1 MPNSQNYVEHVIIRR
16 VNKLIASASVT
27 ALVLGS
33 FAPALADYTIVLN
46 NGRRI
51 TVPSYREENGLIKF
65 QGFGGEIGI
74 FKNQVQT
81 IEQTE
86 AGKAQ
91 PSLDLT
97 KPQPSVPTKE
107 TTAGQKKISPPIPDT
122 KGTSPDKLLAEQRAK
137 EEKEYV
143 KRVEEITQRIK
154 EERYRYGEAT
164 TGVTGP
170 EPGFFTTD
178 EAFRRHQDDLMSR
191 LIDAQNNPGGPG
203 NQGRGA
209 LTSPGNRVPPP
220 YTEREKQ
227 LSELRYRL
235 DQLEQERKRLIE
247 EMKQKDFNVGSM
259 FLE

>member
-1 MPNSQNYVEHVIIRR
+1 VPNSQNRTEHVIITG
-16 VNKLIASASVT
+16 VNKRIVPASVT
-27 ALVLGS
+27 ALILGS
-33 FAPALADYTIVLN
+33 FGPVLADYTIVLN

-51 TVPSYREENGLIKF
+51 TVPSYYEENGLIKF

-81 IEQTE
+81 IEKTE
-86 AGKAQ
+86 ADKAQ
-91 PSLDLT
+91 SSLDLT
-97 KPQPSVPTKE
+97 KPQPPTTTKE
-107 TTAGQKKISPPIPDT
+107 TTAGQKKISPPVPDT
-122 KGTSPDKLLAEQRAK
+122 KVASPEKLLAEQRAK
-137 EEKEYV
+137 EEREYV

-154 EERYRYGEAT
+154 EERYRYGEET

-209 LTSPGNRVPPP
+209 LTPAANSVPPP
-220 YTEREKQ
+220 YSEREKQ

-247 EMKQKDFNVGSM
+247 EMKQKNFNVGSM

>member
-1 MPNSQNYVEHVIIRR
+1 M
-16 VNKLIASASVT
+16 

-33 FAPALADYTIVLN
+33 FGPALADYTIVLK

-51 TVPSYREENGLIKF
+51 TVPSYYEENGLIKF

-81 IEQTE
+81 IEQTQ
-86 AGKAQ
+86 ADKAQ

-97 KPQPSVPTKE
+97 KPQPSAPTKE
-107 TTAGQKKISPPIPDT
+107 PTAGQTKIAPPLLDKKVV
-122 KGTSPDKLLAEQRAK
+122 SPDKLLAEQRAK

-154 EERYRYGEAT
+154 EERYRYAEAT

-178 EAFRRHQDDLMSR
+178 EAFQRHQDDLMSR

-203 NQGRGA
+203 NQGKGA
-209 LTSPGNRVPPP
+209 LTPAGNNVPPP